1 MDGNACKLYATLI
14 SMLLAPQATL
24 RRNTNSD
31 PRLDPEAAKKK
42 LGDLQLSVG
51 SKAIFIGRSHF
62 GCVATVIPEASKG
75 LSKQVRQAAR
85 PEQAVRLHGSQTMR
99 HPSAAL
105 FCLIISSPLSTHP
118 ISGSLG
124 SPMCAQ
130 GKQLEIAGASGLL
143 SVSVQPADPSTTQAA
158 QRAKHMLATSKVRPR
173 GPVRMRQD
181 MARQHSSCCAHM
193 EQDNHFFHVMNLSM
207 GV

>member
-75 LSKQVRQAAR
+75 LSKQVRHAAR
-85 PEQAVRLHGSQTMR
+85 PREAIHLHGLRPMH
-99 HPSAAL
+99 HPPAAL
-105 FCLIISSPLSTHP
+105 FCSTISSPLSTHP
-118 ISGSLG
+118 ICG
-124 SPMCAQ
+124 
-130 GKQLEIAGASGLL
+130 
-143 SVSVQPADPSTTQAA
+143 
-158 QRAKHMLATSKVRPR
+158 
-173 GPVRMRQD
+173 
-181 MARQHSSCCAHM
+181 
-193 EQDNHFFHVMNLSM
+193 N
-207 GV
+207 